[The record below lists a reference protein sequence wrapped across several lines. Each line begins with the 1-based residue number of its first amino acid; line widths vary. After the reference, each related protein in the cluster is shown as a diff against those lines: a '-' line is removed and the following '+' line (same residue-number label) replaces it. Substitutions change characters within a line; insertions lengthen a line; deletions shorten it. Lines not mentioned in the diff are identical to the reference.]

1 MSHDAKSLDIYHE
14 ITPVYVK
21 ICPGIISSEKKQK
34 QVGEKPAPEFTN
46 SLYCEIKKL
55 ITNAAPKRTKK

>member
-1 MSHDAKSLDIYHE
+1 MSHEMDSYQNNPRLHKNLSRNYFQRKETKAS
-14 ITPVYVK
+14 
-21 ICPGIISSEKKQK
+21 
-34 QVGEKPAPEFTN
+34 GEKPAPEFTN